1 MQRKGSKMKKNSID
15 ITISEEEVQNLR
27 VRSLSMGS
35 ALAMIMSWSLHQ
47 HIGWAMLHGFFGWF
61 YVLFYWLSLQ

>member
-15 ITISEEEVQNLR
+15 ITISDQEVQNLR

-35 ALAMIMSWSLHQ
+35 ALAMIMSWSLHK

-61 YVLFYWLSLQ
+61 YVLFYWLSTQ